1 MHARKGSSRR
11 VAALFAAPALL
22 AVGFYLVYPALH
34 TIFLSFLDRGLTTWV
49 GLDNYVRLF
58 TADATRTA
66 LRNNLLW
73 LVTFTALTVGLGLLM
88 AVLTD
93 GLRYE
98 TIARSI
104 MFMPM
109 AISFA
114 GAGVIWKFMYA
125 FKPAGEAQIGLL
137 NGLRTLFGAAPI
149 GWLVERP
156 WINNFALIAVGVWM
170 WTGFAMVILSAA
182 YKGIPR
188 EMIEA
193 ARVDGANEW
202 RVFFHVSLPAMGTTV
217 AVVTTTMIIN
227 VLKIFD
233 VIYVMTN
240 GSFGTEV
247 LANRM
252 YKEMFQFRNYSGASA
267 IAVVLFV
274 AVLPMMAMNVRRL
287 YGTNGGGRR
296 PKGGPGR
303 GGPNGGRGWAWLGRV
318 GSHLRHRVGGRAE
331 AAHPSSPGP
340 TDTGTFGQG
349 PDVAG
354 LPAPRAAGSDQDRID
369 SDQQSP
375 TPGRVR
381 WTGMLSRA
389 VRHGVV
395 LAVIFVWLLPV
406 LGLLI
411 SSVRPAP
418 DVAATGWWTVLAK
431 PFDASQYT
439 LDNYR
444 HVLLRQGMGQA
455 FRDSFL
461 ITVPATLLPMLLA
474 AFAAYAF
481 SWLPLRGRGLW
492 FALVVALLVVPL
504 QMTLIPVLRVYSN
517 LGLAGSLPGI
527 WLAHTGYGLPFAIY
541 LLRNFFSSLP
551 KDLFEAAAIDG
562 ATPWGT
568 FFRLV
573 LPMSTPALASLAIF
587 QFLWVWNDLL
597 VALIYL
603 GGSAGISPLTL
614 KLSTLVGSFGQEWH
628 VLMAAA
634 FVTMAVPLVVFFAL
648 QRFFVRGI
656 LAGAVKG

>member
-1 MHARKGSSRR
+1 MHTGKGRSGRI
-11 VAALFAAPALL
+11 AALFAAPALV
-22 AVGFYLVYPALH
+22 AVGFYLVYPVVH
-34 TIFLSFLDRGLTTWV
+34 TAYLSFMDRRLEQWV
-49 GLDNYVRLF
+49 GFDNYVRLF
-58 TADATRTA
+58 TNDATRTA
-66 LRNNLLW
+66 IRNNILW
-73 LVTFTALTVGLGLLM
+73 LVTFTAFTVGLGLLM

-114 GAGVIWKFMYA
+114 GAGVIWKFVYA
-125 FKPAGEAQIGLL
+125 FRPEGDAQIGIL
-137 NGLRTLFGAAPI
+137 NAVRTMFGADPV

-170 WTGFAMVILSAA
+170 WTGFCMVILSAA

-188 EMIEA
+188 ELIEA

-202 RVFFHVSLPAMGTTV
+202 RVFWHVSLPAMSTTV
-217 AVVTTTMIIN
+217 AVVATTMIIN

-252 YKEMFQFRNYSGASA
+252 YKEMFQFRNFSGASA

-274 AVLPMMAMNVRRL
+274 AVLPMMIMNVRRL
-287 YGTNGGGRR
+287 REDSG
-296 PKGGPGR
+296 KAHSR
-303 GGPNGGRGWAWLGRV
+303 GGAFRRMWRRLIERRRTNV
-318 GSHLRHRVGGRAE
+318 AE
-331 AAHPSSPGP
+331 AATASSRVHDERIVPVRERPVRRGPGL
-340 TDTGTFGQG
+340 GKRL
-349 PDVAG
+349 A
-354 LPAPRAAGSDQDRID
+354 PA
-369 SDQQSP
+369 
-375 TPGRVR
+375 
-381 WTGMLSRA
+381 LSWL
-389 VRHGVV
+389 VRHGFVLIVV
-395 LAVIFVWLLPV
+395 GIWLIPV

-411 SSVRPAP
+411 SSVRTAPA
-418 DVAATGWWTVLAK
+418 VASSGWWTILAK
-431 PFDASQYT
+431 PFDTSQFT
-439 LDNYR
+439 LENYR
-444 HVLLRQGMGQA
+444 QVLSGQGMAKA
-455 FRDSFL
+455 FWDSIL
-461 ITVPATLLPMLLA
+461 VGVPATLLPMLLA

-481 SWLPLRGRGLW
+481 SWLPLKGKGFW
-492 FALVVALLVVPL
+492 FALIVALLVVPL

-517 LGLAGSLPGI
+517 IGLSGTLTGI
-527 WLAHTGYGLPFAIY
+527 WLAHAGYGLPFAIY

-562 ATPWGT
+562 ASPWGT

-603 GGSAGISPLTL
+603 GGAGGATPLTL
-614 KLSTLVGSFGQEWH
+614 RLSALVGSFGQEWH

-634 FVTMAVPLVVFFAL
+634 FVTMVVPLIVFFAL